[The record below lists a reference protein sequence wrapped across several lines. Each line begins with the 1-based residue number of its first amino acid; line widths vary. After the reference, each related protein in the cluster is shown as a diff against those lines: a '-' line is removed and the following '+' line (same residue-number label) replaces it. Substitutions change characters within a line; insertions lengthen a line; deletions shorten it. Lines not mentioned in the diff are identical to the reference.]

1 MEELTGKQKKHL
13 RGLGQRLEVG
23 ASVGKGGL
31 SPGLVQGISGL
42 LERPELV
49 KVRLP
54 AGPPQGRY
62 FSRRI
67 PLFPYA
73 HFASMINIWE
83 FVNQLW
89 SRFWAIRRDWAFSL
103 AVMAFHSLR

>member
-1 MEELTGKQKKHL
+1 MEALTGKQKKHL

-42 LERPELV
+42 LERHELV

-54 AGPPQGRY
+54 AGPPQGRREMGQALADASGAANVGMVGRTLLLY
-62 FSRRI
+62 RPTSRLEKDDRI
-67 PLFPYA
+67 VLP
-73 HFASMINIWE
+73 
-83 FVNQLW
+83 
-89 SRFWAIRRDWAFSL
+89 
-103 AVMAFHSLR
+103 